1 MSWRAVMALIGGLA
15 GLCLWALYRVLD
27 AQLLPER
34 AGLALTAWACAFF
47 IGLLAM
53 SGPLQPARAAGR
65 AAIVAT
71 AAMAFLV
78 LASFRFADADSLID
92 SGYAPAA
99 FFVMALIPLPFC
111 IAGGWRDYPALFA
124 QSWGIV
130 TRYIAACLF
139 TGLFWAVLLL
149 SDALLGIV
157 GIDWIGN
164 VIDRPG
170 AVMVLTG
177 IAFGLAIAVADE
189 LSEVVTPNLILRL
202 LRLFIPVVLVV
213 LTVFIVA
220 LPLRG
225 LSGLFGGLSAAGTL
239 LGICIAIATLV
250 TVAVDRTEGEAVHL
264 PVMVLSAKALA
275 VILPVPAALSLWS
288 VVMRVQ
294 AYGWTPSRVSAVLAA
309 GVALAYGVVY
319 LAAVLRGR
327 GWVGAI
333 RRGNIHLAMLLVA
346 LAALWQTPLLN
357 AQRIAAHDQAAR
369 IEAGRTPR
377 PDLVPFDRWG
387 LAGLRERERLAALN
401 LPVEVPTLRA
411 LTDTLAV
418 RPVSEIATRDRILAA
433 LSGDMRADWTGQC
446 SNTLPDGRPA
456 CVMVVGPF
464 LPDLGGDQALMISE
478 NESYATVNAVR
489 LDGGRIIPLSV
500 DQGWSVKLGD
510 VAAIL
515 ESDGQLVPQ
524 RRNQLLLGDRALTLT
539 P

>member
-99 FFVMALIPLPFC
+99 FFVMVLIPLPFC

-327 GWVGAI
+327 GWAGAI

-418 RPVSEIATRDRILAA
+418 RPASEMAARDRILAA